1 MNKYLIILLAY
12 LFMAPCTSYA
22 RNTDQILKLAVASN
36 FRTAVTEIANI
47 FTSKTGNEINISS
60 ASTGKL
66 YAQIINGAPF
76 DIFLSADE
84 LTPIKLEKNKL
95 TVDGSRFTYAYGRL
109 VLLGLDSKTSIN
121 SEQYF
126 VNFEKI
132 NKIAIANPKLAP
144 YGTAALD
151 VLKNLAIYDT
161 VVSKLVYG
169 ENISQAFQYVA
180 SRSAE
185 IGFVSLSQVKS
196 FYPNTFD
203 GYWIIPN
210 NLHRPINQQAVLLL
224 HGKDSRI
231 AHEFLSFMKSTTVKK
246 ILREKYG
253 YYFERED

>member
-1 MNKYLIILLAY
+1 MLAY

-84 LTPIKLEKNKL
+84 LTPIQLEKNKL

-109 VLLGLDSKTSIN
+109 VLLSLDSKTSIN
-121 SEQYF
+121 SEQYL

-144 YGTAALD
+144 YGAAALD
-151 VLKNLAIYDT
+151 VLKNLAMYDT

-169 ENISQAFQYVA
+169 ENISQAFQYVV

-196 FYPNTFD
+196 FYTNTFD

-231 AHEFLSFMKSTTVKK
+231 AYEFLSFMKSTMVKK

>member
-1 MNKYLIILLAY
+1 
-12 LFMAPCTSYA
+12 MAPCTSYA

-84 LTPIKLEKNKL
+84 LTPIQLEKNKL

-109 VLLGLDSKTSIN
+109 VLLSLDSKTSIN
-121 SEQYF
+121 SEQYL
-126 VNFEKI
+126 VNLEKI
-132 NKIAIANPKLAP
+132 NKIAIANPKLSP
-144 YGTAALD
+144 YGAAALD
-151 VLKNLAIYDT
+151 VLKNLAMYDT

-169 ENISQAFQYVA
+169 ENISQAFQYVV

-196 FYPNTFD
+196 FYTNTFD
-203 GYWIIPN
+203 
-210 NLHRPINQQAVLLL
+210 
-224 HGKDSRI
+224 
-231 AHEFLSFMKSTTVKK
+231 
-246 ILREKYG
+246 
-253 YYFERED
+253 

>member
-1 MNKYLIILLAY
+1 MLAY

-84 LTPIKLEKNKL
+84 LTPIQLEKNKL

-109 VLLGLDSKTSIN
+109 VLLSLDSKTSIN
-121 SEQYF
+121 SEQYL
-126 VNFEKI
+126 VNLEKI
-132 NKIAIANPKLAP
+132 NKIAIANPKLSP
-144 YGTAALD
+144 YGAAALD
-151 VLKNLAIYDT
+151 VLKNLAMYDT

-169 ENISQAFQYVA
+169 ENISQAFQYVV

-196 FYPNTFD
+196 FYTNTFD

-231 AHEFLSFMKSTTVKK
+231 AYEFLSFMKSTMVKK